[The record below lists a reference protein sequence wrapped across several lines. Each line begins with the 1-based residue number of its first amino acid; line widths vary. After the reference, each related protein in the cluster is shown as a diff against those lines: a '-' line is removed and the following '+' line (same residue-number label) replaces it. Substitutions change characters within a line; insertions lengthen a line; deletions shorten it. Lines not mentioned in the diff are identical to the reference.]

1 LAYFRP
7 SSAACTAALFVLGCA
22 AGCAAED
29 KSMRAEVQGL
39 RAEVRELARQNAAT
53 QRRLEDLQNKV
64 DIIAAR
70 KAARLPAAKA
80 EPAAVTEAAS
90 ADVPKLDVVKMGPST
105 APGAKRRPP
114 PVPTQVPIVEPDPA
128 TLGALDQGAS
138 PDIAGDAEKE
148 LSEARR
154 LEGAASAR
162 ALEKFAHRYPRH
174 PAADNALVDAA
185 RLFSR
190 AGDADA
196 ACALLERAVREYPAA
211 DAMPDALE
219 ELGNC
224 ESQRGHKD
232 KAEKLWQRVATDYP
246 KTPAARRA
254 GEKLSA
260 LR

>member
-1 LAYFRP
+1 
-7 SSAACTAALFVLGCA
+7 
-22 AGCAAED
+22 
-29 KSMRAEVQGL
+29 MRAEVQGL
-39 RAEVRELARQNAAT
+39 RAEVRELARQNAVT
-53 QRRLEDLQNKV
+53 QRRLEELQNKV

-70 KAARLPAAKA
+70 KAARVPAAPAKA
-80 EPAAVTEAAS
+80 EAAS
-90 ADVPKLDVVKMGPST
+90 EATAAGDVPKLDVVKMGPGS
-105 APGAKRRPP
+105 KRRPP

-128 TLGALDQGAS
+128 ALGALDQGAS
-138 PDIAGDAEKE
+138 PDLASDAEKE
-148 LSEARR
+148 LSDARR

-162 ALEKFAHRYPRH
+162 ALEKFAQRYPRH
-174 PAADNALVDAA
+174 PGADNALVDAA
-185 RLFSR
+185 RLYAH

-211 DAMPDALE
+211 DAMPEALE

-246 KTPAARRA
+246 RTPAARRA